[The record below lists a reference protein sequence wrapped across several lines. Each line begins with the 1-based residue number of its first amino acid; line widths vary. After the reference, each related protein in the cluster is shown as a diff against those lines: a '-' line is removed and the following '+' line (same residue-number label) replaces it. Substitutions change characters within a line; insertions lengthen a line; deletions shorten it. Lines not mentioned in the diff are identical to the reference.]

1 MKKGKRYDEPKLNLK
16 KVFGTIITLAV
27 AVMIIITINKIL
39 KKEAEKIQNDKITYF
54 SAYVD
59 GKWGVIDN
67 TGKTIVDMKYDE
79 MITIPNP
86 EKPVFVCVYDVNEET
101 GEYKTKVINEKGEEL
116 FTEYDKVEAIE
127 NFDSKQNI
135 WYEENLLRVMKNGKY
150 GVIDYDGKTIL
161 NPEYEEVTSLKS
173 IKENLLVKK
182 NNKKGIINNL
192 GQVVVPIEYKEIK
205 VLKEGYKNEYI
216 IIDEN
221 DSSGIIS
228 TSGTILVAPAYKEI
242 KYLNSNEIYAAKI
255 EEKWN
260 LINKKGE
267 VLNNSYDDY
276 TYSKGDYVIVK
287 KDGKYGIITTA
298 GEIKI
303 EPTYEELRYAFSVYY
318 IAKLNSKYG
327 IINTENISLIPLEYI
342 SMSYLESKNII
353 IADKTE
359 TETVIFDSNLTEK
372 LRGLFIYEDDYIKAR
387 INGQDKYYTY
397 KFEEKQSQDIL
408 AKNTLFVSKKDGKYG
423 FVDRQGNVVVNY
435 IYDEAKEQNQYG
447 FAAIKLNG
455 LWGAI
460 DKGGKVVMQPQVNL
474 DNSIYIDFIREW
486 HLADEGIYY
495 TK

>member
-101 GEYKTKVINEKGEEL
+101 GEYKTKVINEKGKEL

-150 GVIDYDGKTIL
+150 GVIDYDGKIIL

-182 NNKKGIINNL
+182 DNKKGIINNL
-192 GQVVVPIEYKEIK
+192 GQVIVPIEYKEIK

-267 VLNNSYDDY
+267 V
-276 TYSKGDYVIVK
+276 IW
-287 KDGKYGIITTA
+287 
-298 GEIKI
+298 
-303 EPTYEELRYAFSVYY
+303 
-318 IAKLNSKYG
+318 
-327 IINTENISLIPLEYI
+327 
-342 SMSYLESKNII
+342 
-353 IADKTE
+353 
-359 TETVIFDSNLTEK
+359 
-372 LRGLFIYEDDYIKAR
+372 
-387 INGQDKYYTY
+387 
-397 KFEEKQSQDIL
+397 
-408 AKNTLFVSKKDGKYG
+408 
-423 FVDRQGNVVVNY
+423 
-435 IYDEAKEQNQYG
+435 KE
-447 FAAIKLNG
+447 
-455 LWGAI
+455 
-460 DKGGKVVMQPQVNL
+460 
-474 DNSIYIDFIREW
+474 
-486 HLADEGIYY
+486 
-495 TK
+495 